1 MVEVIKPNSSINAMA
16 VSSEPVIMDQVN
28 KRFVPDLIL
37 IQQGQSIV
45 FPNSDNIRH
54 HVYSFSKAKT
64 FELKLYA
71 GEPKKPIKF
80 ETNGVVIVGCNIH
93 DSMIGSIYVTKQTA
107 MMTDD
112 KGKVR
117 LDFDPMID
125 KVSIWHP
132 LQKNNPEERK
142 IIDLKDYQLAE
153 SINNAQNVFE
163 QYTKEKEKL
172 LTTAARVLT
181 ADFVFKQA
189 VTTKDAETI
198 ASVLLNHGQRI
209 DADLMLLTDLEG
221 QLISSS
227 LLEFNLDSAQ
237 TTSLKVL
244 LNEPGKT
251 HFMIL
256 QNTLYQL
263 LALSVNAPRPIAY
276 AIVGFEINSVVADE
290 LKTLTGLDISFLM
303 IWIA

>member
-1 MVEVIKPNSSINAMA
+1 MMTLNRILTAINNKWIRLLNVRVTMIFVFVCFNQLVQAAPIVILVNDANGQPLNQAIVEVIRPNSSINAMA
-16 VSSEPVIMDQVN
+16 VSSEPVVMDQVN

-132 LQKNNPEERK
+132 LQKNNPEQRK

-153 SINNAQNVFE
+153 DKEAYIISI
-163 QYTKEKEKL
+163 
-172 LTTAARVLT
+172 
-181 ADFVFKQA
+181 D
-189 VTTKDAETI
+189 I
-198 ASVLLNHGQRI
+198 
-209 DADLMLLTDLEG
+209 
-221 QLISSS
+221 
-227 LLEFNLDSAQ
+227 
-237 TTSLKVL
+237 
-244 LNEPGKT
+244 NEP
-251 HFMIL
+251 L
-256 QNTLYQL
+256 
-263 LALSVNAPRPIAY
+263 PRDT
-276 AIVGFEINSVVADE
+276 FRD
-290 LKTLTGLDISFLM
+290 TFRDTD
-303 IWIA
+303 